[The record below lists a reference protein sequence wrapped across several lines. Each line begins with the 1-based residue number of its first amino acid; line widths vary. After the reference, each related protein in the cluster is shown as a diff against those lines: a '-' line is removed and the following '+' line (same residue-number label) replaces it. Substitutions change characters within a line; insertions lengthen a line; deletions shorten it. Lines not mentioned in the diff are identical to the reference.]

1 MADADIDEL
10 RKLAALIRRRNA
22 VDGEIAE
29 AVGRPV
35 LIGHVGEYLAAEIF
49 GITLHESAV
58 HKGSDGYFVD
68 GRLAGKSVNIKFYS
82 VNDGNLDISLKS
94 QPDYYL
100 VLTGAW
106 TSSTTSRGATR
117 PWWIEAVFLF
127 NHAALVG
134 ELSGR
139 VKIGVETSVRR
150 PYWDAAEVYPSGANP
165 ELCLTPCQIETLKM
179 FSAAN

>member
-1 MADADIDEL
+1 MADIGGL
-10 RKLAALIRRRNA
+10 RKIAALIRRRNS

-29 AVGRPV
+29 LIGRPA

-58 HKGSDGYFVD
+58 HKSSDGYFVD

-127 NHAALVG
+127 NHDDLVG

-139 VKIGVETSVRR
+139 VKIGDDPTGVRC